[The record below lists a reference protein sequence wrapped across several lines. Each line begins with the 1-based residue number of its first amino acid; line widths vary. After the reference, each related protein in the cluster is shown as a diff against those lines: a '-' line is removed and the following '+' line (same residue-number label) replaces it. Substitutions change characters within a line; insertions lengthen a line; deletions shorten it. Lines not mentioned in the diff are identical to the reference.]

1 MDRQETVTV
10 VKQIFAICHQLE
22 GKSLKLMTPEENRSL
37 SRTFQ
42 VHIETLHKTDEVLQS
57 GIMDVVE
64 KNQLAVKVKN
74 GWLIIYKSYL

>member
-1 MDRQETVTV
+1 MNRQQAVNV
-10 VKQIFAICHQLE
+10 IKQIFDRCRHIE
-22 GKSLKLMTPEENRSL
+22 GKSLKLMTPEENSSL
-37 SRTFQ
+37 SHTFQ
-42 VHIETLHKTDEVLQS
+42 IHIETLHKTDEVLQS